1 MKHLLRILALFF
13 ATGVSS
19 FAKNTVRTITQVTSA
34 VTLSEDVD
42 YVITGAS
49 PFAVTGSIDITN
61 TDHAVVIL
69 ENIRPS
75 KALSYLSFITINGE
89 AAVNDE
95 NCQVKMYA
103 QGAIILPY
111 DKDIKPLTVYSGQN
125 FSGQS
130 VNSFGLENSG
140 GYMNTLTSIKLNNKI
155 RSFKLKRGYMVTF
168 STLAGGR
175 GYSRCFI
182 ADTED
187 LEFAQ
192 LPNVLD
198 NKISSYRIFK
208 WNDAEKKGIANDTR
222 YASTQAL
229 NVSWCY
235 SFGLGENRGM
245 DCECV
250 PHHIYEDWPSSAACG
265 GVTYSPHMK
274 TNNEP
279 GNSADDRPQ
288 SVETI
293 LNNWEN
299 LMRTGMRL
307 CSPSSHDGSL
317 NHLWEFMDS
326 IDARGWRCDILDIHS
341 YWAEGSFGQL
351 NGWYNRYKR
360 PIWIS
365 EWVWGASWNNN
376 GAFAGDKRN
385 DDATYNGTL
394 PILNKLNEWPYV
406 ERYAYWNSE
415 QWYTNI
421 YRDGQ
426 LTKLGQYYASM
437 KSGMGYRKDYEYI
450 PKFAYKKVNK
460 LNINYVSSSKR
471 ADFTWNVPN
480 GEQTDSMYIEMLGAD
495 GTWKRFTK
503 IDGSESTEQ
512 TYQHVYQEI
521 PAGGTYSFRIRAF
534 DSDGVQRLS
543 NEAYFSIGGAQGQPG
558 FQYGHISFSSTS
570 QITTYLTPADEEGT
584 TTSVFL
590 GMPSYN
596 NTGMGLLCLVNT
608 ITSNQFRF
616 TPFPWQLNYSTTMAN
631 EETVD
636 FFSVAPGNYTFGT
649 MQMEVGVCSSRISNK
664 ETEIAFNTPFDENT
678 IPVVFVQA
686 VASSSSY
693 PLMAR
698 AYDVTSSGF
707 KVKLERQAT
716 VSTSNFAP
724 LKVHYLAVSPGS
736 ASMGNGKQ
744 LSAGTANERI
754 GGSGP
759 RYFYLTRENGEK
771 YQLKNPFILTGPQ
784 THNTEAASLFRI
796 QSTVTESATAGNEE
810 YTAVIGL
817 RTMRQVDS
825 TSGESTGT
833 ASKNGDFIGWLAVS
847 DENGTTTSIQSAAP
861 SSSALSVSVE
871 GRRIHVDS
879 ASAYTIHTVDGIAV
893 TAETELAPGIYI
905 VKSGNETRKI
915 NLQ

>member
-1 MKHLLRILALFF
+1 MVK
-13 ATGVSS
+13 T
-19 FAKNTVRTITQVTSA
+19 TTQVTAA

-42 YVITGAS
+42 YVITGTS

-75 KALSYLSFITINGE
+75 KALSYLSFITVNGE

-111 DKDIKPLTVYSGQN
+111 DKDIRPLTVYSEQN

-140 GYMNTLTSIKLNNKI
+140 GYMNTLTSTKLNNKI

-168 STLAGGR
+168 STSAGGR

-235 SFGLGENRGM
+235 SFGLGENRGI

-317 NHLWEFMDS
+317 GHLWEFMDS

-376 GAFAGDKRN
+376 GAFAGDKRS

-426 LTKLGQYYASM
+426 LTKIGQYYANM

-450 PKFAYKKVNK
+450 PKFVYKKVNQ
-460 LNINYVSSSKR
+460 LNVNYVPSSKR
-471 ADFTWNVPN
+471 ADFTWSVPN
-480 GEQTDSMYIEMLGAD
+480 GEQTDSMYIEILGAD
-495 GTWKRFTK
+495 GKWNIFKK

-512 TYQHVYQEI
+512 SYQHVYPEI
-521 PAGGTYSFRIRAF
+521 PAGGIYSFRIRAF

-608 ITSNQFRF
+608 ITSSQFRF
-616 TPFPWQLNYSTTMAN
+616 TPFPWQQNYTTTMAN

-649 MQMEVGVCSSRISNK
+649 MQMEVGVCPSRISNK

-678 IPVVFVQA
+678 IPVVFVQV

-693 PLMAR
+693 PFMAR

-724 LKVHYLAVSPGS
+724 QKVHYLAVSPGN

-744 LSAGTANERI
+744 LSAGTASERI

-759 RYFYLTRENGEK
+759 RYFYLTKENGEK

-796 QSTVTESATAGNEE
+796 QSTVTESATADNGD

-817 RTMRQVDS
+817 RAMRQVDS

-833 ASKNGDFIGWLAVS
+833 AAKNGDFIGWLAVS
-847 DENGTTTSIQSAAP
+847 DEVGTTTSIQSVMP

-879 ASAYTIHTVDGIAV
+879 TSAYTIHTVDGIAV
-893 TAETELAPGIYI
+893 TTEMELAPGIYI
-905 VKSGNETRKI
+905 IKSGNETRKI